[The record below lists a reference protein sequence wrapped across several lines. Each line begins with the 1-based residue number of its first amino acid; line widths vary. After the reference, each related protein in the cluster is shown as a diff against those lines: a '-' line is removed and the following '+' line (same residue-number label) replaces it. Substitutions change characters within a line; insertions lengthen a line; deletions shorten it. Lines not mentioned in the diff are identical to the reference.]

1 MSAKLLTQLT
11 KCNLKAAAFDVAK
24 GLAGGVY
31 KKEMTAALDLFTKLP
46 CPETGVNLVAVCPET
61 LALMAA
67 ASDSFV
73 RMTPKEFRGPK
84 LQGFEEWMESFDTNL
99 RAATSIHAFLHREA
113 TGGRISVGFH
123 RMRDQSSIYDRLS
136 QIGIRKGFLRDRR
149 QFLRDTIAKNASAY
163 RAVID
168 MVCIHGVH
176 EGRER
181 FWNGLG
187 AESDP
192 QLHLQSEVLFEI
204 SEVAQEF
211 DAMLTGTKQDNRRNN
226 GNESDE

>member
-1 MSAKLLTQLT
+1 MSAKLLAQLT

-24 GLAGGVY
+24 ELAGGVY

-46 CPETGVNLVAVCPET
+46 CPETAVNLVAVCPEA

-73 RMTPKEFRGPK
+73 RMTPKEFRGPR
-84 LQGFEEWMESFDTNL
+84 LQGFEEWIESFDANL
-99 RAATSIHAFLHREA
+99 RAATSIHGFLHREA

-123 RMRDQSSIYDRLS
+123 RMRDQSPIYDRLS

-149 QFLRDTIAKNASAY
+149 QFLRDTITKSASAY
-163 RAVID
+163 RAVVD
-168 MVCIHGVH
+168 MVCIHGVR

-187 AESDP
+187 AESAP

-204 SEVAQEF
+204 SQVAQEF
-211 DAMLTGTKQDNRRNN
+211 DAMLTGTNQDNRPNN
-226 GNESDE
+226 GIESDE